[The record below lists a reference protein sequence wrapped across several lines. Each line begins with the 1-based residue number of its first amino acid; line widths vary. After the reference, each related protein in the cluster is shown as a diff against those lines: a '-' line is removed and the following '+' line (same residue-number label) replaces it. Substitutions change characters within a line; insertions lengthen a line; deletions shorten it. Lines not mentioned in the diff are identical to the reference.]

1 MHDSMTGR
9 LATTN
14 TVEEPELLAS
24 YSTCPQFSVP
34 FAVTL
39 PADFHRCA
47 IPFLTL
53 SPLLY

>member
-14 TVEEPELLAS
+14 TVEEPEQLAS

-39 PADFHRCA
+39 PAYFHRCA
-47 IPFLTL
+47 VPFLTL